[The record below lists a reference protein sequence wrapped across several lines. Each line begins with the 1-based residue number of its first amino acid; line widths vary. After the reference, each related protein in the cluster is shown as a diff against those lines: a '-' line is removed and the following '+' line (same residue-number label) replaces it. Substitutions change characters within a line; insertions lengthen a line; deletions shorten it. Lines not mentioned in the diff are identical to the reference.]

1 MLFYL
6 LTYPIIGAG
15 IKYMDAAFDD
25 KTVSK
30 KLAIIIAPLLAFIG
44 AYAMYVDAVSATIL
58 LAVLLGVLFTGKID
72 NIAHGL
78 GLIVIIPIIYFAG
91 IEFLLIPLGILVLG
105 GMIDE
110 IGNDF
115 IDKRRDKFTNGKS
128 IYKMLVYFFEHRWTL
143 KVVILGFVLI
153 GMFPFYFFVAMFL
166 FDYAY
171 LSVSLYSDIKQGNRK
186 PIVLRDVIS
195 SISLIFK

>member
-1 MLFYL
+1 MYFFLLSYL
-6 LTYPIIGAG
+6 IIGAG

-30 KLAIIIAPLLAFIG
+30 KFAIIVAPLLAFLG
-44 AYAMYVDAVSATIL
+44 AYAMFVDAISATIL

-78 GLIVIIPIIYFAG
+78 GLIVILPIIYFAG

-105 GMIDE
+105 GITDE

-115 IDKRRDKFTNGKS
+115 VDKRRQRFMSGNIAS
-128 IYKMLVYFFEHRWTL
+128 KMLVYFFEHRWTL
-143 KVVILGFVLI
+143 KVVILCFVLL
-153 GMFPFYFFVAMFL
+153 GMFPFYFFLAMLL

-171 LSVSLYSDIKQGNRK
+171 LSVGVYSDIKQGIRQ
-186 PIVLRDVIS
+186 PIMVREALT
-195 SISLIFK
+195 SIGLIFK